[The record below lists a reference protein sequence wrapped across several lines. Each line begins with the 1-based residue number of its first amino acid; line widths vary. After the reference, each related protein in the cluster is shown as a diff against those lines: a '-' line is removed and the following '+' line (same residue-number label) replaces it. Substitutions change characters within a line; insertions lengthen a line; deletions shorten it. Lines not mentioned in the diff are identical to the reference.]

1 MRRRHLLLLAL
12 VLTAVGAG
20 LFWYKWQVLGFP
32 LTAERETGTWTVE
45 ARIAFNRASTGP
57 VKVTMRLPDSPPGFM
72 IFDEQFISRGYGLTL
87 SDEQGPR
94 SVTWAV
100 RRVRGDQA
108 LYYRATLFHSEET
121 PPQRA
126 TPPFPPPPDLEEPYA
141 TALEELVTRVRQ
153 QSADIAT
160 FAAAAMRVVDVS
172 DDTVRLF
179 LGNRPEPLA
188 RAQLALQV
196 LHSARIPAHIIQALR
211 LAEDRQ
217 GAELEYWI
225 VVHNGNKWMYFDPR
239 DGSRGLPA
247 NLLIWSWDSEPVLQI
262 EGARRPSLTFSM
274 RHTIEDA
281 LRVAELRT
289 ERQHR
294 RLMEFSVL
302 DLPLRAQSM
311 YAILLLVPLGAFLV
325 IVLRNVVGISTFG
338 TFMPVLVA
346 MAFRETRLLNGM
358 ILFTLIVALGL
369 SIRFYLE
376 RLRLLLVPRLAAV
389 LTVVVMLMVLV
400 SIFSHRLGIE
410 TGLSVA
416 LFPMVIMA
424 MTIERMSIVWE
435 ERGPGE
441 AMKEG
446 VGTLIASAVIYILM
460 ITPAVQY
467 FVLVFPETLL
477 VVLAAMLLLGRYTG
491 YRLTELV
498 RFRELAGGGK

>member
-1 MRRRHLLLLAL
+1 MNRRHLLAL
-12 VLTAVGAG
+12 VLSLTVVGAG

-32 LTAERETGTWTVE
+32 VTAEQQTQTWTVE
-45 ARIAFNRASTGP
+45 ARMSFNRAATGP

-87 SDEQGPR
+87 EDGQDSR
-94 SVTWAV
+94 SAIWAV
-100 RRVRGDQA
+100 RRARGDQA
-108 LYYRATLFHSEET
+108 LYYRATLFHSREA
-121 PPQRA
+121 PPQRP
-126 TPPFPPPPDLEEPYA
+126 TPPFPARPVMEDPFA

-160 FAAAAMRVVDVS
+160 FAAAAMRIVDVS
-172 DDTVRLF
+172 DDTARLF
-179 LGNRPEPLA
+179 LGNRPSPLA
-188 RAQLALQV
+188 RAQLIIDV

-211 LAEDRQ
+211 LVEDRRD
-217 GAELEYWI
+217 GELEYWI
-225 VVHNGNKWMYFDPR
+225 VVHNGQQWLYFDPR

-247 NLLIWSWDSEPVLQI
+247 NLLVWSWDAAPVLEV
-262 EGARRPSLTFSM
+262 EGARGPSVTFAT
-274 RHTIEDA
+274 RLTIEDA

-289 ERQHR
+289 EREHR
-294 RLMEFSVL
+294 RIMEFSLL
-302 DLPLRAQSM
+302 DLPLGTQSM

-325 IVLRNVVGISTFG
+325 VVLRNVIGVSTFG

-346 MAFRETRLLNGM
+346 MAFRETRLLNG
-358 ILFTLIVALGL
+358 IVLFTLIVALGL

-389 LTVVVMLMVLV
+389 LTVVVLLMLLV
-400 SIFSHRLGIE
+400 SILSHRLGIE
-410 TGLSVA
+410 IGLSIA
-416 LFPMVIMA
+416 LFPMVIMTMA
-424 MTIERMSIVWE
+424 IERMSIVWE

-446 VGTLIASAVIYILM
+446 VGTLLAAAVIYVLM
-460 ITPAVQY
+460 ITPQVQH

-477 VVLAAMLLLGRYTG
+477 VVLAATLLLGRYTG
-491 YRLTELV
+491 YRLTELF